1 MDPALEQIG
10 WTEDQ
15 WKQICTTVTEEAQ
28 RVRVAAQILPVVGP
42 EDPSTV
48 AVPPYSMNYV
58 PIPQP
63 PAVPAGR
70 PTEFMDITSDPTLY
84 LTKISVLVEVRPREA
99 ADPAMSAALSMFRR
113 AANVIARA
121 EDALVFNGRTAGPG
135 AINRTNTLPQIFGIN
150 GIPPGPAVPGFLN
163 SPPTVFLP
171 NPFAGGDIVTAV
183 SDAIGKLDAGG
194 FSAPYACALDHAAFD
209 AVCTPTLALVL
220 PRDRILPFLQ
230 GGSLVR
236 ASAIPP
242 LVVGVRG
249 VVVAL
254 GGNPVE
260 LVVATDLSVNYLQ
273 TTASTE
279 TRYVFCVS
287 ERVALRI
294 KEPKA
299 IAIIT

>member
-15 WKQICTTVTEEAQ
+15 WNRICTTVTEEAQ
-28 RVRVAAQILPVVGP
+28 RTRVAATLLPVVGP

-48 AVPPYSMNYV
+48 AVPSYTMNYTAIA
-58 PIPQP
+58 PRPAAP
-63 PAVPAGR
+63 PTKLMEVV
-70 PTEFMDITSDPTLY
+70 SDPTLY
-84 LTKISVLVEVRPREA
+84 LTRISVLVEIRPREA
-99 ADPAMSAALSMFRR
+99 ADPALSAALSMFRR

-121 EDALVFNGRTAGPG
+121 EDALVFNGRTAG
-135 AINRTNTLPQIFGIN
+135 AINRANTLPQIFGVN
-150 GIPPGPAVPGFLN
+150 GTPAAAPGLLD
-163 SPPTVFLP
+163 SPTAALLP
-171 NPFAGGDIVTAV
+171 NPFDGANIVTAV
-183 SDAIGKLDAGG
+183 SETIGKLDRGG

-209 AVCTPTLALVL
+209 AVCTPNLALVL

-236 ASAIPP
+236 ASSIPAR
-242 LVVGVRG
+242 VVGVRG
-249 VVVAL
+249 VIVAL

-260 LVVATDLSVNYLQ
+260 LVVATDLSVSYLQ
-273 TTASTE
+273 ATASTE
-279 TRYVFCVS
+279 PRYVFRVS

-294 KEPKA
+294 KEPGA